1 MRSEELKRGKR
12 SPVLLLCLG
21 LALLMAGCATN
32 RVAMDLVEYVNQGI
46 LNISELEIKALKIY
60 ASVTGKNYTTDEKVY
75 ESLNKDIIPIY
86 GRFLDLLRN
95 IDPKEDDVRQL
106 HSIYIHGT
114 ETIYSGFKIKMLGLE
129 KNNEHLILT
138 GNNKIEKGRIETE
151 KWLEELMTLYKK
163 YGVSQKNDKTDNKL
177 QKKKGKNDDK

>member
-1 MRSEELKRGKR
+1 MRSGELKRGKK

-21 LALLMAGCATN
+21 LALLMAGCAN

-75 ESLNKDIIPIY
+75 ESLNKDVIPIY

-106 HSIYIHGT
+106 HSIYIHGA

-151 KWLEELMTLYKK
+151 TWLEELMTLYKK
-163 YGVSQKNDKTDNKL
+163 YGVTQKDDKIDNKL
-177 QKKKGKNDDK
+177 QKNKGKNDDK

>member
-1 MRSEELKRGKR
+1 MKKGKR
-12 SPVLLLCLG
+12 SSGLILCLG
-21 LALLMAGCATN
+21 LALLMAGCATHK
-32 RVAMDLVEYVNQGI
+32 VARDLVEYVNQGI

-75 ESLNKDIIPIY
+75 ESLNKDVIPIY
-86 GRFLDLLRN
+86 GQFLDLLRN
-95 IDPKEDDVRQL
+95 IDPEEDDVRQL
-106 HSIYIHGT
+106 HSIYIHGA

-151 KWLEELMTLYKK
+151 KWRAELMVLYKK
-163 YGVSQKNDKTDNKL
+163 YGVAQQDDKIDNNS